1 MAALCGD
8 PFYAA
13 AGVVPG
19 CEPGCALR
27 CTPAGPRCLPGCV
40 PRGCAAP
47 SCPGPAG
54 PRGPRPPTVL
64 FQVALS
70 RTQFVLASPA
80 PVLFDAV
87 FFGGDYYDGATG
99 AFTAPLAGV
108 YVFQFQATLT
118 SPFLVGVD
126 QVTFALQVDGAPLR
140 SVSCVN
146 SFSAPLAPLSTVS
159 GLGVLSLQPGQQVT
173 VAVVGSQNALSA
185 VAPGPLPQRWTSF
198 SGYSLF

>member
-47 SCPGPAG
+47 SCPGPTG
-54 PRGPRPPTVL
+54 PRGPRPPAVL
-64 FQVALS
+64 FQVALGL
-70 RTQFVLASPA
+70 QQPVLSSSA

-108 YVFQFQATLT
+108 YVLQFQATLVET
-118 SPFLVGVD
+118 APIVGVD

-140 SVSCVN
+140 SVSCAISV
-146 SFSAPLAPLSTVS
+146 SAPDATVS
-159 GLGVLSLQPGQQVT
+159 GLGILSLQAGQQVT
-173 VAVVGSQNALSA
+173 VAVVGSQDALAA
-185 VAPGPLPQRWTSF
+185 VAPGPLAPRWTSF

>member
-40 PRGCAAP
+40 PRGCAPP

-54 PRGPRPPTVL
+54 PRGPRPPAVL
-64 FQVALS
+64 FQVALGL
-70 RTQFVLASPA
+70 QQPVLASPA

-108 YVFQFQATLT
+108 YVLQFQATLVET
-118 SPFLVGVD
+118 APPIAGVD

-140 SVSCVN
+140 SVSCAI
-146 SFSAPLAPLSTVS
+146 SDSAPLSTVS
-159 GLGVLSLQPGQQVT
+159 GLGILSLQAGQQVT
-173 VAVVGSQNALSA
+173 VAVVGSQDALAA
-185 VAPGPLPQRWTSF
+185 VAPGPLAPRWTSF

>member
-64 FQVALS
+64 FQVALGL
-70 RTQFVLASPA
+70 TQFVLASPA

-108 YVFQFQATLT
+108 YVFQFQATLVET
-118 SPFLVGVD
+118 TPIAGVD
-126 QVTFALQVDGAPLR
+126 QVTIALQVDGAPLR
-140 SVSCVN
+140 SVSCAI
-146 SFSAPLAPLSTVS
+146 SDLAPFSTVS
-159 GLGVLSLQPGQQVT
+159 GLGVLPLQPGQQVT
-173 VAVVGSQNALSA
+173 VAVVGSQDALA
-185 VAPGPLPQRWTSF
+185 AAQTSF